1 MGATPELPIGIPT
14 ICAATPADT
23 VPEAI
28 DVSMRGQRFPTIP
41 LVKDPAGSLL
51 AQAAAAFEGVHP
63 VGTTA
68 LRVNQSEFGFSP
80 DAATRLDTLEFA
92 AFNGALAAWP
102 ALAAESCPVALRVEM
117 IGAVTLA
124 LALADAGLD
133 LPTAMD
139 AARVATVYR
148 AEAIVAALR
157 CVEPDLPI
165 AVVLDEHR
173 LVGSMHPTF
182 PLGVKQVRSLLDPA
196 VDAIDVAAGQT
207 PVLIGIHVPGRS
219 DWRTIISSGVSLLS
233 MPADSA
239 VAGYA
244 HWVQALLDNGGWI
257 AWGAVPVDRPLGSSA
272 ELLWR
277 HLVATW
283 RDLEIA
289 GVDGTLLRER
299 SMVSPADDLA
309 RFGIGQVAMM
319 LDLVESLA
327 GRIATQVPHA
337 PVSTGA

>member
-14 ICAATPADT
+14 LCAATPAAT

-28 DVSMRGQRFPTIP
+28 DVSMRGHVFPTIP
-41 LVKDPAGSLL
+41 LTIDPAGSLL
-51 AQAAAAFEGVHP
+51 AQASTAFEGVHP
-63 VGTTA
+63 VGPGA
-68 LRVNQSEFGFSP
+68 IRVNTTEFGFSP
-80 DAATRLDTLEFA
+80 DAATRLDAPAFD

-102 ALAAESCPVALRVEM
+102 SIAAESAPMAVRTEMVGPVS
-117 IGAVTLA
+117 LA
-124 LALADAGLD
+124 LILAEAGLD
-133 LPTAMD
+133 LPAAMD

-148 AEAIVAALR
+148 AEAIVAAVR
-157 CVEPDLPI
+157 KVEPSLPV

-196 VDAIDVAAGQT
+196 VDAIDVAAGAS

-219 DWRTIISSGVSLLS
+219 DWRTIISSGVSLVS
-233 MPADSA
+233 MPADAS

-244 HWVQALLDNGGWI
+244 EWVQALLDNGGWI

-289 GVDGTLLRER
+289 GVDGELLRQR
-299 SMVSPADDLA
+299 SMVSPSDDLA
-309 RFGIGQVAMM
+309 RFDMSQITMM
-319 LDLVESLA
+319 VDLVDSLA
-327 GRIATQVPHA
+327 GRISATAPRA
-337 PVSTGA
+337 PVSTGT